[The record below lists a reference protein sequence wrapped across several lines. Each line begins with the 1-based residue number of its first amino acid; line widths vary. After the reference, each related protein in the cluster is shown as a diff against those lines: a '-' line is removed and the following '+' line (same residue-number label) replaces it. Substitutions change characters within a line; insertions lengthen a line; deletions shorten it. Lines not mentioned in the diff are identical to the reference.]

1 MTKYKKLIEE
11 LAERDCGD
19 FSFLNEKKYL
29 KFSQRC
35 WEVIRREEK
44 EPLESLSSALG
55 LEKMAAL
62 TKYFHDQYP
71 EYYAMSY
78 FRNDAIDIEVRK
90 ALLDKIYQN
99 SIIAND
105 YSYLEDVIRGKVDQ
119 RALDELIAGLRD
131 MTFFCAN
138 YNRKGTYLTE
148 ILVEMYDLDAELG
161 EGIAK
166 SFDENK
172 LSLKLDFLIA
182 MMRKKNET

>member
-1 MTKYKKLIEE
+1 MTKYKKLIDE

-19 FSFLNEKKYL
+19 FSFLSEKKYL

-44 EPLESLSSALG
+44 EQVEMLSSALG
-55 LEKMAAL
+55 QEKMEAL
-62 TKYFHDQYP
+62 TKYFHDKYP

-105 YSYLEDVIRGKVDQ
+105 YSYLEEAIRGKIDL
-119 RALDELIAGLRD
+119 RTLDELTSSLRD

-138 YNRKGTYLTE
+138 YNRKGAYLTE
-148 ILVEMYDLDAELG
+148 ILVDMYDLDAALS

-172 LSLKLDFLIA
+172 ISLKLDFLIA
-182 MMRKKNET
+182 MIAKNE